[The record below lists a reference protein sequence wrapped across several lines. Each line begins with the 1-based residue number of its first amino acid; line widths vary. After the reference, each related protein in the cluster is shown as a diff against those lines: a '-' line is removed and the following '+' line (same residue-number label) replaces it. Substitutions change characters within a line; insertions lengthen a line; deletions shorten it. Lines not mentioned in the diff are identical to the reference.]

1 MQGSPKGPLGSHWL
15 SFRLFLSPSL
25 MHLFSLSR
33 SCPPETQATAAP
45 QLCCAPFLGFTTMD
59 KEGGLVGQPGGLTVR
74 CYPPGPANSR
84 VLCEVAGQ
92 VPAASASEGSV
103 CKTSVWRAV
112 DESRKHESCL
122 WRPWLHFHSNLGSCR
137 LSSSFLIASVLHEP
151 PRG

>member
-1 MQGSPKGPLGSHWL
+1 MQGAPRDPWL
-15 SFRLFLSPSL
+15 SLAFFFRLLLSPSL

-59 KEGGLVGQPGGLTVR
+59 KEGGSVGQPGGLTVR

-84 VLCEVAGQ
+84 VPCEVAGQ

-103 CKTSVWRAV
+103 CRASLWRAV

-122 WRPWLHFHSNLGSCR
+122 WRPWLHFHWNLGSRR
-137 LSSSFLIASVLHEP
+137 LSSFLIASVLYEP